1 MSTQDALW
9 IGAGAAAAIAVVA
22 IWADRRRMNRRDLDR
37 PGIAPWALIQVLA
50 MLIAAVLA
58 ALALKA

>member
-9 IGAGAAAAIAVVA
+9 TAAGVAAAVA
-22 IWADRRRMNRRDLDR
+22 LVAALADRRRMKRRDLDR
-37 PGIAPWALIQVLA
+37 PGVMPWPLIQVLA
-50 MLIAAVLA
+50 MLVAAVLA

>member
-9 IGAGAAAAIAVVA
+9 TAAGVAAAVA
-22 IWADRRRMNRRDLDR
+22 LAAALADRRRMRRRDLDR
-37 PGIAPWALIQVLA
+37 PGVMPWAPIQVLA
-50 MLIAAVLA
+50 MLVAAVLA

>member
-9 IGAGAAAAIAVVA
+9 TAAGVAAAVA
-22 IWADRRRMNRRDLDR
+22 LAAALADRRRMRRRDLDR
-37 PGIAPWALIQVLA
+37 PGVMHWALIQVLA
-50 MLIAAVLA
+50 MLVAAVLA